1 MNCGRIWILWELYG
15 QSGKFTNRSALFFNL
30 HQESRVDWLVSFS
43 QEKDWTLKTMNLTV
57 PGLCTH
63 PNIFMT
69 RNNLNDVSGRDSL
82 WYVTSN
88 LCDLL
93 MDKDPITQYE
103 TNFFECLCFSC
114 KWKRFCSRERLEWPS
129 PHDCTS
135 SVWDELVFIPVI
147 EPPAVRKVE
156 SKKFSAHP
164 STVNVFFHLVPPLLT
179 QLPNLPTYPAHFAMA
194 KPIPLLN

>member
-1 MNCGRIWILWELYG
+1 
-15 QSGKFTNRSALFFNL
+15 
-30 HQESRVDWLVSFS
+30 
-43 QEKDWTLKTMNLTV
+43 MNLTV

-63 PNIFMT
+63 PNIFMA
-69 RNNLNDVSGRDSL
+69 RNNLNHVSGRDSL
-82 WYVTSN
+82 WYMTSN

-164 STVNVFFHLVPPLLT
+164 STVNFFFTWYHPYSPNYPIYPPTLLIL
-179 QLPNLPTYPAHFAMA
+179 QWQNLYLFLTKLIILGKIY
-194 KPIPLLN
+194 ISSWLNFSNYILF